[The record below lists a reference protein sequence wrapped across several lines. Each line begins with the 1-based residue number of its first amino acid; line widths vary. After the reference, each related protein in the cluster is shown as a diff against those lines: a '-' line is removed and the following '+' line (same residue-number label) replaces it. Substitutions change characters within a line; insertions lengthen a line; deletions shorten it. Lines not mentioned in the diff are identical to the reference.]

1 MNGGE
6 MPEFG
11 TGKFDLPFET
21 KVFALAKD
29 GDVAEPILTEYG
41 FHIVKRL
48 QVKPTPADKGDEAF
62 VSSIKQELLQDAR
75 INIAKVKF
83 AKDVLIKSGFKRN
96 VAVKDEMLFRYADS
110 VVSSKEVGKFPIN
123 NLTIFSFTKSTVKG
137 SDWLNFVKDYKLNT
151 DVYKGEDNKALL
163 DKYISTTSLEY
174 YRNHLEE
181 FNEDFKYQMQEFRE
195 GNMLFEIMEKNVW
208 SKAANDS
215 VGLKKYYIDHK
226 EKYIWGE
233 SALVYL
239 FNCNSVETATEAVAA
254 LQKGK
259 TWKQIADES
268 GGKIQ
273 SDSGRYEIGQLQ
285 LPTATKLT
293 EGMITKPLLNS
304 GDNSASFLEVL
315 KLFPANQQ
323 RSYEEARGLVINDFQ
338 NQLEAEW
345 IETLKKKNPVK
356 LNEAVFQSLLK

>member
-1 MNGGE
+1 M
-6 MPEFG
+6 
-11 TGKFDLPFET
+11 
-21 KVFALAKD
+21 
-29 GDVAEPILTEYG
+29 
-41 FHIVKRL
+41 
-48 QVKPTPADKGDEAF
+48 
-62 VSSIKQELLQDAR
+62 
-75 INIAKVKF
+75 
-83 AKDVLIKSGFKRN
+83 IKSGFKRN
-96 VAVKDEMLFRYADS
+96 IAVKDEMLFRFADS
-110 VVSSKEVGKFPIN
+110 VVSNKEVGKFPIN
-123 NLTIFSFTKSTVKG
+123 NLIIFSFAKSAVKG

-181 FNEDFKYQMQEFRE
+181 FNADFKYQMQEFRE

-215 VGLKKYYIDHK
+215 VGLKKYYTEHK
-226 EKYIWGE
+226 AKYIWGQ

-239 FNCNSVETATEAVAA
+239 FNCNSVETATEAIAT

-259 TWKQIADES
+259 AWKQIADES

-273 SDSGRYEIGQLQ
+273 SDSGRYEISQLQ
-285 LPTATKLT
+285 LPPETTLT

-304 GDNSASFLEVL
+304 SDNTANFLQVL

-338 NQLEAEW
+338 NQLETEW
-345 IETLKKKNPVK
+345 IENLKKKNPIKV
-356 LNEAVFQSLLK
+356 NDAVFQGLLK